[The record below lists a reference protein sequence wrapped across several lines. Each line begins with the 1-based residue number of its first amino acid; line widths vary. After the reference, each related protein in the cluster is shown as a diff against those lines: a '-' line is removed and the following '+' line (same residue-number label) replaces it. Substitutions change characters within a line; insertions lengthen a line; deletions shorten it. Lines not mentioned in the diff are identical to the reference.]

1 MPVSNATLETRV
13 RYFVEV
19 CRFTF
24 QFSGL
29 GEVGAYLEF
38 FNAKTRPSTRI
49 NVRELV
55 KQKMQ
60 EIALDARARGIP
72 IAKPYGYQAP
82 ERRWWTRQ
90 FMHSERDV
98 IQTPFERLP
107 MYLLKDKNRLRVVQ
121 ALAAALKAWTP

>member
-1 MPVSNATLETRV
+1 M

-29 GEVGAYLEF
+29 EQVGAYLEY
-38 FNAKTRPSTRI
+38 FNAKTRPSSRWD
-49 NVRELV
+49 VQSQV
-55 KQKMQ
+55 KEDLQA
-60 EIALDARARGIP
+60 IADRARSTGVTI
-72 IAKPYGYQAP
+72 IAPYGHIAAGM
-82 ERRWWTRQ
+82 RRDLRR
-90 FMHSERDV
+90 FIRSERGV
-98 IQTPFERLP
+98 IQRPFERLP